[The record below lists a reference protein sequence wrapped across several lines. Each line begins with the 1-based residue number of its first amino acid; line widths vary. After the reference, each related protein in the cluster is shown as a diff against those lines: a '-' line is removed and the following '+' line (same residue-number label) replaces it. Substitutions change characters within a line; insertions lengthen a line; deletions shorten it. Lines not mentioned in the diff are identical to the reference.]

1 MLVVDVGVLPNHKHD
16 FSPEKFCDVSHC
28 GKSRLKH
35 GRRASTSMQ
44 AVVFVY
50 FNERLPV
57 TENDIAYESEE
68 LAL

>member
-1 MLVVDVGVLPNHKHD
+1 
-16 FSPEKFCDVSHC
+16 
-28 GKSRLKH
+28 
-35 GRRASTSMQ
+35 MQ

-50 FNERLPV
+50 FNEGLPV

>member
-1 MLVVDVGVLPNHKHD
+1 
-16 FSPEKFCDVSHC
+16 
-28 GKSRLKH
+28 
-35 GRRASTSMQ
+35 MQ